1 MQAKANG
8 CVSLYLQSLHFPI
21 FSLASAFSLRRL
33 SLGWTITPEL
43 QQLLFLFSS
52 KKLRSLQKLN
62 FNGPAQ
68 IHPEAYIHIKHI
80 GSPISSNCCNAWGE
94 PYAAP
99 LDEATLR
106 RSAGLNN
113 YGLGQIHL
121 QLYALLNCGACSVSQ
136 IDYAR
141 QQLLQQQ
148 LQMLGSYKKNRGIVK
163 EIKSQS
169 DPLCLEMEYEALST
183 AKIQLVP
190 GLVFDTFT
198 DVALRDSLDPF
209 AFP

>member
-1 MQAKANG
+1 MR
-8 CVSLYLQSLHFPI
+8 FP
-21 FSLASAFSLRRL
+21 SSPRVSAFSLRRL

-68 IHPEAYIHIKHI
+68 IHPEAYIHINRFI
-80 GSPISSNCCNAWGE
+80 SPTISSTCSLWGE
-94 PYAAP
+94 PCSAP

-148 LQMLGSYKKNRGIVK
+148 LQMLRDCKKNRSIVK

-169 DPLCLEMEYEALST
+169 DPLCLETEYELLRKAGCSSSCGISYLPLELMWNYGLSL
-183 AKIQLVP
+183 QQ
-190 GLVFDTFT
+190 
-198 DVALRDSLDPF
+198 
-209 AFP
+209 